1 MKFAFQ
7 LKESLVSLTTNP
19 LRSGLSI
26 VGVVF
31 GVASVVA
38 MLAIGMGAERE
49 VEKLLDALGARNVHV
64 VANDLDE
71 DGWNRVLKQTVGLG
85 ARDLALAQE
94 LFPQAEAL
102 ALAVWRV
109 TDATKP
115 LLKTKLDVYG
125 VGAGWR
131 RVLGGSV
138 IAGRSFTPRE
148 DARGRPVAL
157 IGSALARRWFGRDPE
172 AAVGQTV
179 RLERTWLTVIGVLE
193 QSPAAAAEQRER
205 EEQEEE
211 EGEGVATGVSTGTRT
226 STTSPAS
233 SSTSASAGKGFAAER
248 PSDSS
253 GGAKIRL
260 LDLDESV
267 LVPLHAGS
275 LRLGPRGALGSF
287 ERIVVKLPD
296 GEDPI
301 ASRRALESRLSSL
314 HRGAEVVT
322 VTSAD
327 EVIEQKRST
336 TRLFSYFLLAIALIS
351 LVVGGIG
358 IANVMLASMVERI
371 REVGLRRAIGAK
383 RRHILFQFLSE
394 ALTICLV
401 GGLIGGGA
409 GMGVAA
415 ACAWLTGWHA
425 VYPWWAIL
433 VAMAI
438 ATVVGTLAGL
448 YPALAASRI
457 SPIEALQGR
466 A

>member
-1 MKFAFQ
+1 MRFAFQ

-64 VANDLDE
+64 VANELDE

-85 ARDLALAQE
+85 ARDLVLAQE

-102 ALAVWRV
+102 ALAVWKV

-125 VGAGWR
+125 VGAEWR

-138 IAGRSFTPRE
+138 IAGRSFTARE
-148 DARGRPVAL
+148 DALGRPVAL
-157 IGSALARRWFGRDPE
+157 IGSALARRWFGREPG

-193 QSPAAAAEQRER
+193 QSPAAAAEKREK
-205 EEQEEE
+205 
-211 EGEGVATGVSTGTRT
+211 EGKGDGVGSGTGTLEAG
-226 STTSPAS
+226 SGAGAEAES
-233 SSTSASAGKGFAAER
+233 SRAAAER
-248 PSDSS
+248 PTDSS
-253 GGAKIRL
+253 DGPKIRL

-267 LVPLHAGS
+267 LVPLQAGV
-275 LRLGPRGALGSF
+275 LRLGPRGTLGSF
-287 ERIVVKLPD
+287 ERVVVKLPD

-301 ASRRALESRLSSL
+301 AARRTLESRLKSL

-401 GGLIGGGA
+401 GGLIGGAA

-415 ACAWLTGWHA
+415 GCAWLTGWHA